1 VPKIVLSSDLGLKN
15 AGWPI
20 QGMSAFLELLH
31 QAGLGADDLKKMI
44 TANPA
49 TLLNLKAGRSEGVS
63 L

>member
-1 VPKIVLSSDLGLKN
+1 
-15 AGWPI
+15 
-20 QGMSAFLELLH
+20 MSTFLELLH
-31 QAGLGADDLKKMI
+31 QAGVSADDLKKMI